1 MFSINTGKN
10 VTNMPPS
17 RYEVESKYR
26 KILELSSKLGT
37 LCNQAKSLQQLYS
50 SNALNL
56 RHRLCDEIKVIF
68 RYAPIEYGHR
78 CEEILWKRNYYD
90 YVKFC
95 KKFRKDMSSNDLDI
109 FRMHITSGIGHYQSL
124 FFSFCKAFKLTNL
137 EEFLSYLPFQP
148 NFIVKENIHYNL
160 TGLNNGKCA
169 KSAFENESNVDE
181 YNYIGDIDND
191 EDGLTIELDLEYVQD
206 EKYLPSLNYLAHRFC
221 ICLGDLARYY
231 IDFFPNP
238 ENSKS
243 FTENRFSHYYFNVAA
258 FYYKTASIIEPAL
271 GMPFNQLG
279 TLYTGGH
286 YGLDSLFYY
295 IRCLNSKETF
305 TGVKENMRTTFETAQ
320 KMLLKCQSSNAK
332 GKLFNNQKQKQA
344 SENVQPS
351 NQLIKEAILNVI
363 KLFWEVFN
371 VGCEA
376 GNIGNRPLS
385 VGKLLNM
392 TNETLV
398 KISLAL
404 EAEPSPNS
412 SRTSPGSLTDECIF
426 QIISLF
432 AMQIELIKSPNQ
444 EGPLEVKFASVSHL
458 NAEDVI
464 TDGPLK
470 VNFLHFIAY
479 RFLFQFFNLLI
490 KHEIL
495 RKWLGTIPAYAA
507 TSNNNNNS
515 HKSKD
520 FSGGVGQQ
528 LKNGKPKL
536 KKPVL
541 ATSFSSE
548 FNDNT
553 EDSAMLNQLKSTA
566 LKSIVSLFDQSD
578 NEEEEC
584 DDETGGD
591 GVANGAGQLNGAGDD
606 SDSESVSDLIEK
618 LIFSDDENDLDDTSL
633 IDQALNRNAAPRP
646 TGTKAVN
653 TDKPSSNNNVNSS
666 SSVVVPMVNQVDAK
680 TMDQLLDEVQKCLQR
695 NCLCFLSRSPQAHI

>member
-1 MFSINTGKN
+1 MDWIHSFTTFDGKCCC
-10 VTNMPPS
+10 S
-17 RYEVESKYR
+17 RYVS
-26 KILELSSKLGT
+26 
-37 LCNQAKSLQQLYS
+37 
-50 SNALNL
+50 
-56 RHRLCDEIKVIF
+56 RLFTHFV
-68 RYAPIEYGHR
+68 Y
-78 CEEILWKRNYYD
+78 
-90 YVKFC
+90 
-95 KKFRKDMSSNDLDI
+95 
-109 FRMHITSGIGHYQSL
+109 TS
-124 FFSFCKAFKLTNL
+124 
-137 EEFLSYLPFQP
+137 
-148 NFIVKENIHYNL
+148 
-160 TGLNNGKCA
+160 
-169 KSAFENESNVDE
+169 
-181 YNYIGDIDND
+181 
-191 EDGLTIELDLEYVQD
+191 
-206 EKYLPSLNYLAHRFC
+206 
-221 ICLGDLARYY
+221 
-231 IDFFPNP
+231 
-238 ENSKS
+238 
-243 FTENRFSHYYFNVAA
+243 
-258 FYYKTASIIEPAL
+258 
-271 GMPFNQLG
+271 
-279 TLYTGGH
+279 
-286 YGLDSLFYY
+286 
-295 IRCLNSKETF
+295 LNSKETF

-495 RKWLGTIPAYAA
+495 RKWLATIPAYAA
-507 TSNNNNNS
+507 TSNSNNNNNS

-520 FSGGVGQQ
+520 FSGGVEQ

-578 NEEEEC
+578 NEEEEEC
-584 DDETGGD
+584 DDETSGD

-646 TGTKAVN
+646 TGAKAVN

-666 SSVVVPMVNQVDAK
+666 SSVVPMVNQVDAK

-695 NCLCFLSRSPQAHI
+695 NCLCFLSRSPRAHI